1 MSSGKGKKSEDKSEA
16 SKTSGVQFLKEILI
30 IIAIA
35 AVVGMIL
42 FAVSGTWP
50 AFVAVKSG
58 SMEPNIPTYSI
69 VFVVDEDR
77 YGGFMT
83 QEESIASQSDMI
95 FNGYGDVIV
104 YNPNGDKSATPIIHR
119 AICYITDEEAY
130 LRGYNHGGYITK
142 GDNNSLIDQMDKDE
156 RFNYYAPVIS
166 SPVLKE
172 WIVGKAVFSVP
183 VIGWVSLNIF
193 WCILIVLVL
202 YIAYAA
208 VSCLIKNNKNKN
220 NTNKAEQES
229 AAESG
234 NKNKN
239 KKSDRIKNQ
248 NKVKK

>member
-119 AICYITDEEAY
+119 AIGYITDEEAY
-130 LRGYNHGGYITK
+130 LLGYNHGGYITK
-142 GDNNSLIDQMDKDE
+142 GDNTNSNPVIDQAWYK
-156 RFNYYAPVIS
+156 NKPIIS
-166 SPVLKE
+166 SPVRKD

-183 VIGWVSLNIF
+183 VIGWIFLKDRVF

-208 VSCLIKNNKNKN
+208 VSSLIKNNKNKN
-220 NTNKAEQES
+220 NTNKAEQKS

-239 KKSDRIKNQ
+239 KNSDRIKNQ